1 MVRAVLRRAAR
12 AGDLQAQL
20 ILDPATRS
28 DPFPTHDRIR
38 SQGRLVRGKLSYV
51 SASHAAC
58 KQVLRSD
65 DFRTGSPA
73 TRLPPVVERVAAW
86 SRRPRALGPVE
97 APSLLAVEPP
107 EHTRYRRLVST
118 VFTARAV
125 ESLRER
131 VRDTAE
137 HLLDGLDHAARAG
150 PVDLVAAYCSQLP
163 LTVIAEILGVP
174 AQDRARVLE
183 FGHGAAPSLDV
194 GLTWREFRQVDAALH
209 AFDTWL
215 GDHLERLRR
224 NPGSDLLSQL
234 VTVEEEGQRLNEG
247 ELRATAGLLLAAGF
261 ETTVN
266 LLGSGTELLLRHPA
280 QLAVL
285 REHPALWSNAVEEVL
300 RFESPVQVTARVAQR
315 DTAVLGVPV
324 CGRDG
329 WSRRCCPGRTA
340 TQRCSPTHTASTS
353 GAPTPAS
360 TCRSRRAGTSAW
372 VRRWRASRARWGY
385 GRCSS
390 ASLTS
395 PWLPARSGARPAY
408 CGGGG
413 SCRCC
418 SANTSPL
425 GDRARRG
432 PHGSPPGRWD
442 RGCWPGRRA
451 SSTFLVLGVLSVG
464 DATRAAQAFCR

>member
-1 MVRAVLRRAAR
+1 MLRAVLRRAAR

-118 VFTARAV
+118 VFNARAV

-131 VRDTAE
+131 VQDTAE
-137 HLLDGLDHAARAG
+137 HLLDRLDHAARAG

-324 CGRDG
+324 RAGRMV
-329 WSRRCCPGRTA
+329 A
-340 TQRCSPTHTASTS
+340 TMLS
-353 GAPTPAS
+353 GANRDPAVF
-360 TCRSRRAGTSAW
+360 TDPHRFDVRRANAREHLSFSAG
-372 VRRWRASRARWGY
+372 RHFCLGAALARIEGEV
-385 GRCSS
+385 GLR
-390 ASLTS
+390 SLFERF
-395 PWLPARSGARPAY
+395 PDLALAPGAQ
-408 CGGGG
+408 
-413 SCRCC
+413 
-418 SANTSPL
+418 
-425 GDRARRG
+425 
-432 PHGSPPGRWD
+432 
-442 RGCWPGRRA
+442 RRA
-451 SSTFLVLGVLSVG
+451 TRVLRGWRQLPVLLG
-464 DATRAAQAFCR
+464 EHEHAG

>member
-1 MVRAVLRRAAR
+1 MNARRAVRWTLQHAMVRAVLRRAAR

-73 TRLPPVVERVAAW
+73 TRLPPVVERMAAW

-131 VRDTAE
+131 VQDTAE

-194 GLTWREFRQVDAALH
+194 GLTWWEFRQVDAALH

-280 QLAVL
+280 
-285 REHPALWSNAVEEVL
+285 LWSNAVEEVL

-324 CGRDG
+324 RAGRMV
-329 WSRRCCPGRTA
+329 A
-340 TQRCSPTHTASTS
+340 TMLS
-353 GAPTPAS
+353 GANRDPAVF
-360 TCRSRRAGTSAW
+360 TDPHRFDVRRANAREHLSFSAG
-372 VRRWRASRARWGY
+372 RHFCLGAALARIEGEV
-385 GRCSS
+385 GLR
-390 ASLTS
+390 SLFERF
-395 PWLPARSGARPAY
+395 PDLALAPGAQ
-408 CGGGG
+408 
-413 SCRCC
+413 
-418 SANTSPL
+418 
-425 GDRARRG
+425 
-432 PHGSPPGRWD
+432 
-442 RGCWPGRRA
+442 RRA
-451 SSTFLVLGVLSVG
+451 TRVLRGWRQLPVLLGEHEPVG
-464 DATRAAQAFCR
+464 

>member
-65 DFRTGSPA
+65 DFRTCSPA
-73 TRLPPVVERVAAW
+73 TRLPPVVERMAAW

-131 VRDTAE
+131 VQDTAE

-324 CGRDG
+324 RAGRMV
-329 WSRRCCPGRTA
+329 A
-340 TQRCSPTHTASTS
+340 TMLS
-353 GAPTPAS
+353 GANRDPTVFTDPH
-360 TCRSRRAGTSAW
+360 RFDVRRANAREHLSFSAG
-372 VRRWRASRARWGY
+372 RHFCLGAALARIEGEV
-385 GRCSS
+385 GLR
-390 ASLTS
+390 SLFERF
-395 PWLPARSGARPAY
+395 PDLALAPGAQ
-408 CGGGG
+408 
-413 SCRCC
+413 
-418 SANTSPL
+418 
-425 GDRARRG
+425 
-432 PHGSPPGRWD
+432 
-442 RGCWPGRRA
+442 RRA
-451 SSTFLVLGVLSVG
+451 TRVLRGWRQLPVLLGEHEPVG
-464 DATRAAQAFCR
+464 

>member
-73 TRLPPVVERVAAW
+73 TRLPPVVERMAAW

-131 VRDTAE
+131 VQDTAE

-324 CGRDG
+324 RAGRMV
-329 WSRRCCPGRTA
+329 A
-340 TQRCSPTHTASTS
+340 TMLS
-353 GAPTPAS
+353 GANRDPTVFTDPH
-360 TCRSRRAGTSAW
+360 RFDVRRANAREHLSFSAG
-372 VRRWRASRARWGY
+372 RHFCLGAALARIEGEV
-385 GRCSS
+385 GLR
-390 ASLTS
+390 SLFERF
-395 PWLPARSGARPAY
+395 PDLALAPGAQ
-408 CGGGG
+408 
-413 SCRCC
+413 
-418 SANTSPL
+418 
-425 GDRARRG
+425 
-432 PHGSPPGRWD
+432 
-442 RGCWPGRRA
+442 RRA
-451 SSTFLVLGVLSVG
+451 TRVLRGWRQLPVLLGEHEPVG
-464 DATRAAQAFCR
+464 

>member
-131 VRDTAE
+131 VQDTAE
-137 HLLDGLDHAARAG
+137 HLLDGLDHAARAR

-324 CGRDG
+324 RAGRMV
-329 WSRRCCPGRTA
+329 A
-340 TQRCSPTHTASTS
+340 TMLS
-353 GAPTPAS
+353 GANRDPAVF
-360 TCRSRRAGTSAW
+360 TDPHRFDVRRANAREHLSFSAG
-372 VRRWRASRARWGY
+372 RHFCLGAALARIEGEV
-385 GRCSS
+385 GLR
-390 ASLTS
+390 SLFERF
-395 PWLPARSGARPAY
+395 PDLALAPGAQ
-408 CGGGG
+408 
-413 SCRCC
+413 
-418 SANTSPL
+418 
-425 GDRARRG
+425 
-432 PHGSPPGRWD
+432 
-442 RGCWPGRRA
+442 RRA
-451 SSTFLVLGVLSVG
+451 TRVLRGWRQLPVLLGEHEPVG
-464 DATRAAQAFCR
+464 

>member
-131 VRDTAE
+131 VQDTAE

-280 QLAVL
+280 
-285 REHPALWSNAVEEVL
+285 LWSNAVEEVL

-324 CGRDG
+324 RAGRMV
-329 WSRRCCPGRTA
+329 A
-340 TQRCSPTHTASTS
+340 TMLS
-353 GAPTPAS
+353 GANRDPAVF
-360 TCRSRRAGTSAW
+360 TDPHRFDVRRANAREHLSFSAG
-372 VRRWRASRARWGY
+372 RHFCLGAALARIEGEV
-385 GRCSS
+385 GLR
-390 ASLTS
+390 SLFERF
-395 PWLPARSGARPAY
+395 PDLALAPGAQ
-408 CGGGG
+408 
-413 SCRCC
+413 
-418 SANTSPL
+418 
-425 GDRARRG
+425 
-432 PHGSPPGRWD
+432 
-442 RGCWPGRRA
+442 RRA
-451 SSTFLVLGVLSVG
+451 TRVLRGWRQLPVLLGEHEPVG
-464 DATRAAQAFCR
+464 

>member
-73 TRLPPVVERVAAW
+73 TRLPPVVERMAAW

-131 VRDTAE
+131 VQDTAE

-324 CGRDG
+324 RAGRMV
-329 WSRRCCPGRTA
+329 A
-340 TQRCSPTHTASTS
+340 TMLS
-353 GAPTPAS
+353 GANRDPAVF
-360 TCRSRRAGTSAW
+360 TDPHRFDVRRANAREHLSFSAG
-372 VRRWRASRARWGY
+372 RHFCLGAALARIEGEV
-385 GRCSS
+385 GLR
-390 ASLTS
+390 SLFERF
-395 PWLPARSGARPAY
+395 PDLALAPGAQ
-408 CGGGG
+408 
-413 SCRCC
+413 
-418 SANTSPL
+418 
-425 GDRARRG
+425 
-432 PHGSPPGRWD
+432 
-442 RGCWPGRRA
+442 RRA
-451 SSTFLVLGVLSVG
+451 TRVLRGWRQLPVLLGEHEPVG
-464 DATRAAQAFCR
+464 

>member
-324 CGRDG
+324 RAGRMV
-329 WSRRCCPGRTA
+329 A
-340 TQRCSPTHTASTS
+340 TMLS
-353 GAPTPAS
+353 GANRDPAVF
-360 TCRSRRAGTSAW
+360 TDPHRFDVRRANAREHLSFSAG
-372 VRRWRASRARWGY
+372 RHFCLGAALARIEGEV
-385 GRCSS
+385 GLR
-390 ASLTS
+390 SLFERF
-395 PWLPARSGARPAY
+395 PDLALAPGAQ
-408 CGGGG
+408 
-413 SCRCC
+413 
-418 SANTSPL
+418 
-425 GDRARRG
+425 
-432 PHGSPPGRWD
+432 
-442 RGCWPGRRA
+442 RRA
-451 SSTFLVLGVLSVG
+451 TRVLRGWRQLPVLLGEHEPVG
-464 DATRAAQAFCR
+464 

>member
-234 VTVEEEGQRLNEG
+234 VTVEEGQRLNEG

-324 CGRDG
+324 RAGRMV
-329 WSRRCCPGRTA
+329 A
-340 TQRCSPTHTASTS
+340 TMLS
-353 GAPTPAS
+353 GANRDPAVF
-360 TCRSRRAGTSAW
+360 TDPHRFDVRRANAREHLSFSAG
-372 VRRWRASRARWGY
+372 RHFCLGAALARIEGEV
-385 GRCSS
+385 GLR
-390 ASLTS
+390 SLFERF
-395 PWLPARSGARPAY
+395 PDLALAPGAQ
-408 CGGGG
+408 
-413 SCRCC
+413 
-418 SANTSPL
+418 
-425 GDRARRG
+425 
-432 PHGSPPGRWD
+432 
-442 RGCWPGRRA
+442 RRA
-451 SSTFLVLGVLSVG
+451 TRVLRGWRQLPVLLGEHEPVG
-464 DATRAAQAFCR
+464 

>member
-131 VRDTAE
+131 VQDTAE

-324 CGRDG
+324 RAGRMV
-329 WSRRCCPGRTA
+329 A
-340 TQRCSPTHTASTS
+340 TMLS
-353 GAPTPAS
+353 GANRDPAVF
-360 TCRSRRAGTSAW
+360 TDPHRFDVRRANAREHLSFSAG
-372 VRRWRASRARWGY
+372 RHFCLGAALARIEGEV
-385 GRCSS
+385 GLR
-390 ASLTS
+390 SLFERF
-395 PWLPARSGARPAY
+395 PDLALAPGAQ
-408 CGGGG
+408 
-413 SCRCC
+413 
-418 SANTSPL
+418 
-425 GDRARRG
+425 
-432 PHGSPPGRWD
+432 
-442 RGCWPGRRA
+442 RRA
-451 SSTFLVLGVLSVG
+451 TRVLRGWRQLPVLLG
-464 DATRAAQAFCR
+464 EHEPAG

>member
-65 DFRTGSPA
+65 DFRTGYPA

-86 SRRPRALGPVE
+86 SRRSRALGPVE

-131 VRDTAE
+131 VQDTAE

-315 DTAVLGVPV
+315 DTAALGVPV
-324 CGRDG
+324 RAGRMV
-329 WSRRCCPGRTA
+329 A
-340 TQRCSPTHTASTS
+340 TMLS
-353 GAPTPAS
+353 GANRDPAVF
-360 TCRSRRAGTSAW
+360 TDPHRFDVRRANAREHLSFSAG
-372 VRRWRASRARWGY
+372 RHFCLGAALARIEGEV
-385 GRCSS
+385 GLR
-390 ASLTS
+390 SLFERF
-395 PWLPARSGARPAY
+395 PDLALAPGAQ
-408 CGGGG
+408 
-413 SCRCC
+413 
-418 SANTSPL
+418 
-425 GDRARRG
+425 
-432 PHGSPPGRWD
+432 
-442 RGCWPGRRA
+442 RRA
-451 SSTFLVLGVLSVG
+451 TRVLRGWRQLPVLLG
-464 DATRAAQAFCR
+464 EHEPAG

>member
-131 VRDTAE
+131 VQDTAE

-324 CGRDG
+324 RAGRMV
-329 WSRRCCPGRTA
+329 A
-340 TQRCSPTHTASTS
+340 TMLS
-353 GAPTPAS
+353 GANRDPAVF
-360 TCRSRRAGTSAW
+360 TDPHRFDVRRANAREHLSFSAG
-372 VRRWRASRARWGY
+372 RHFCLGAALARIEGEV
-385 GRCSS
+385 GLR
-390 ASLTS
+390 SLFERF
-395 PWLPARSGARPAY
+395 PDLALAPGAQ
-408 CGGGG
+408 
-413 SCRCC
+413 
-418 SANTSPL
+418 
-425 GDRARRG
+425 
-432 PHGSPPGRWD
+432 
-442 RGCWPGRRA
+442 RRA
-451 SSTFLVLGVLSVG
+451 TRVLRGWRQLPVLLGEHEPVG
-464 DATRAAQAFCR
+464 

>member
-131 VRDTAE
+131 VQDTAE

-324 CGRDG
+324 RAGRMV
-329 WSRRCCPGRTA
+329 A
-340 TQRCSPTHTASTS
+340 TMLS
-353 GAPTPAS
+353 GANRDPAVF
-360 TCRSRRAGTSAW
+360 TDPHRFDVRRANAREHLSFSAG
-372 VRRWRASRARWGY
+372 RHFCLGAALARIEGEV
-385 GRCSS
+385 GLR
-390 ASLTS
+390 SLFERF
-395 PWLPARSGARPAY
+395 PDLALAPGAQ
-408 CGGGG
+408 
-413 SCRCC
+413 
-418 SANTSPL
+418 
-425 GDRARRG
+425 
-432 PHGSPPGRWD
+432 
-442 RGCWPGRRA
+442 RRA
-451 SSTFLVLGVLSVG
+451 TRVLRGWRQPVLLG
-464 DATRAAQAFCR
+464 EHEPAG